1 MKQCPTCG
9 SRYMDDSLVYCLQ
22 DGATLQAEGDATN
35 PLNLI
40 ATLRDDSMEAVEEEK
55 KQSNVSSA
63 PTVKIS
69 ASALPTA
76 AYEESRATSERDTS
90 GSPAQTETA
99 KPARLVVIT
108 VIVTVLLLGLGGIG
122 AWLFFRSQGD
132 GGGRERR
139 TAQANSN
146 AADSP
151 GSSNAQQSANQSR
164 ADRPDKGGRWFVIL
178 ATFSKDDLS
187 RANNRLEV
195 IHRQGFAD
203 AHIVSSDDYPNLQDG
218 QWVIVLGPTTR
229 NNAEEMLEKVRPK
242 IKDAY
247 TKSGW

>member
-9 SRYMDDSLVYCLQ
+9 SRYTDDSLVYCLQ
-22 DGATLQAEGDATN
+22 DGATLQAEGDGTN

-40 ATLRDDSMEAVEEEK
+40 ATLHDDSVEAHGEETTAG
-55 KQSNVSSA
+55 STSSS

-69 ASALPTA
+69 ASALPTE
-76 AYEESRATSERDTS
+76 AYAEPRATSGRETGAS
-90 GSPAQTETA
+90 TPSTEAQT
-99 KPARLVVIT
+99 KPARLVATT

-122 AWLFFRSQGD
+122 AWLFFRGHGD

-139 TAQANSN
+139 AAQANS
-146 AADSP
+146 ASP
-151 GSSNAQQSANQSR
+151 DSSNAAQAANQPR
-164 ADRPDKGGRWFVIL
+164 ADRPDKGGRWFVIM
-178 ATFSKDDLS
+178 ATFPKDDLA
-187 RANNRLEV
+187 RANVRLGV
-195 IHRQGFAD
+195 IRGQGFTD

-229 NNAEEMLEKVRPK
+229 NNAEEMLSKVRPK